1 MKKRNVLIVDPHDRR
16 STPSAYFLSNYFDV
30 HFLVPIRKVTSLE
43 YIIRIILKFCKP
55 RGTKSYNFLSF
66 REESKLLQKLINT
79 IETGKYDSVLA
90 FSERSTA
97 LLIKVKAKIKNKALI
112 PFGTMDQFDAL
123 NDKFEIAEVCKKLN
137 VPTPKYFK
145 VAIEEDLSLAD
156 DFQFP
161 VVLKCTKASG
171 INESL
176 RICDNKSSL
185 IQGYKDL
192 KKGEGTYS
200 FFPRDIMV
208 VQEFVKGKIYD
219 GNFVVY
225 NGEVVE
231 GMTQLR
237 IWTIPPS
244 GGPGAY
250 NQTVHVPELFEYAK
264 KVFQEIKW
272 TGPVN
277 MEYIKDATSGQYKLI
292 EVNPRFWGTLGLSFK
307 AGYNFPKTLLDKA
320 TDNSIKV
327 EQKVNG
333 NVFFKWL
340 LQDTL
345 VAEVFQGKK
354 TINVL
359 ANHIKQIFSSE
370 NENFKYSVRA
380 NLLLSIPYIVKSFNV
395 HKKKNTAEA
404 KKSFAD
410 RLFA

>member
-1 MKKRNVLIVDPHDRR
+1 MKKKNVLIFDPQDRR
-16 STPSAYFLSNYFDV
+16 STPSAYFLSNDYDV

-55 RGTKSYNFLSF
+55 RGTKSYNFISF
-66 REESKLLQKLINT
+66 RKESELLKKLT
-79 IETGKYDSVLA
+79 TVIETGKYDSVLA

-97 LLIKVKAKIKNKALI
+97 LLIKIKDKIKNNTLI
-112 PFGTMDQFDAL
+112 PFGTMEQFDAL
-123 NDKFEIAEVCKKLN
+123 NDKFEIAEVCKKLD

-176 RICDNKSSL
+176 RICNDKSSL

-192 KKGEGTYS
+192 KKGKGTYS
-200 FFPRDIMV
+200 FFPRDIMM
-208 VQEFVKGKIYD
+208 VQEFIQGRIYD
-219 GNFVVY
+219 GNFVAH
-225 NGEVVE
+225 NGEVIG
-231 GMTQLR
+231 GMTQVR

-244 GGPGAY
+244 GGTGAY
-250 NQTVHVPELFEYAK
+250 NETVHVPELFEYAK
-264 KVFQEIKW
+264 KVLQEIRW

-277 MEYIKDATSGQYKLI
+277 MEYIKDETTGQYKLI

-307 AGYNFPKTLLDKA
+307 AGYNFPKTLLDQE
-320 TDNSIKV
+320 TDNPLGS
-327 EQKVNG
+327 EQRINQ
-333 NVFFKWL
+333 NVSFKWL

-345 VAEVFQGKK
+345 VAEVFQGKRPV
-354 TINVL
+354 NVL
-359 ANHIKQIFSSE
+359 ADHVKQIFSSE
-370 NENFKYSVRA
+370 NENFKYSFRA
-380 NLLLSIPYIVKSFNV
+380 SLLLAIPYIVKSFIVN
-395 HKKKNTAEA
+395 KKDSAGA

-410 RLFA
+410 RLLA